1 MTIDAKQAVDAI
13 NSYFGSHH
21 GSRALHAKGTLLK
34 GAFTAG
40 EEARSLTRAA
50 HMQGDAVPVTAR
62 LSNGSGNPDQPDYA
76 PDPRGLAVKFYLPD
90 GSRTDIV
97 AVSTPRFISRTPE
110 GFVEMLAAQGS
121 GIAAAWKLPLVFAR
135 HPEMLRNVPALA
147 PSLRPP
153 PSYAAIAYHAQHAF
167 KWIDPDGGER
177 FVRYT
182 WQPEASEPKISL
194 KEARARGRD
203 YLREDLDRRLSSGP
217 IRFTLEVQLAAAG
230 DPTDDPSRAWPETRR
245 RVRVGELELTGLE
258 TDRETGGD
266 VLVFDPTRVTDG
278 IECSDDPVLL
288 FRPKAYSESVARRT
302 S

>member
-1 MTIDAKQAVDAI
+1 MTVDAKQAVDAI
-13 NSYFGSHH
+13 SSYFGSHR

-34 GAFTAG
+34 GTFTASD
-40 EEARSLTRAA
+40 EARSLTRAA
-50 HMQGDAVPVTAR
+50 HMQGDPVPVTAR
-62 LSNGSGNPDQPDYA
+62 LSNGSGNPDHPDYA

-90 GSRTDIV
+90 GSRTDMV
-97 AVSTPRFISRTPE
+97 AVTTPRFVSRTPE

-121 GIAAAWKLPLVFAR
+121 GIAAAWKLPAVFAR
-135 HPEMLRNVPALA
+135 HPEMLRNFPALA

-153 PSYAAIAYHAQHAF
+153 PSYGAVPYHGQHAF
-167 KWIDPDGGER
+167 KWVDARGGER

-182 WQPEASEPKISL
+182 WQPEASEAKISL
-194 KEARARGRD
+194 REARARGRD
-203 YLREDLDRRLSSGP
+203 YLSEELDRRLASGP
-217 IRFTLEVQLAAAG
+217 IRFTLEVQLAASG

-245 RVRVGELELTGLE
+245 RVRVGMLELTGHDNE
-258 TDRETGGD
+258 RETGGD

>member
-1 MTIDAKQAVDAI
+1 VTVTPQQAVDAA
-13 NSYFGSHH
+13 NSYFGKHP
-21 GSRALHAKGTLLK
+21 GFRALHAKGSLLK
-34 GAFTAG
+34 GTFTATD
-40 EEARSLTRAA
+40 EARSLTRAA

-62 LSNGSGNPDQPDYA
+62 LSNGSGNPNHPDYA

-121 GIAAAWKLPLVFAR
+121 GVAAAWKLPLAFAR
-135 HPEMLRNVPALA
+135 HPEMVRNAPALA

-153 PSYAAIAYHAQHAF
+153 PSYAAILYHGVHAF
-167 KWIDPDGGER
+167 KWIDSAGGER
-177 FVRYT
+177 FIRYT
-182 WQPEASEPKISL
+182 WRPEATEPKISL
-194 KEARARGRD
+194 REARSRGRD
-203 YLREDLDRRLSSGP
+203 YLREDLDQRLSGGP

-230 DPTDDPSRAWPETRR
+230 DPTNDPSRAWPESRR
-245 RVRVGELELTGLE
+245 RVRVGVLELTGRDTE
-258 TDRETGGD
+258 RETGDD

-288 FRPKAYSESVARRT
+288 FRPKAYSESIARRT

>member
-1 MTIDAKQAVDAI
+1 VSVTPQQAIEAI
-13 NSYFGSHH
+13 QSYFGKHP
-21 GSRALHAKGTLLK
+21 GFRALHAKGTLLK
-34 GAFTAG
+34 GTYTASR
-40 EEARSLTRAA
+40 EAASLTRAA

-110 GFVEMLAAQGS
+110 AFIEMLAAQGS
-121 GIAAAWKLPLVFAR
+121 GLAAAWKLPLVFAR
-135 HPEMLRNVPALA
+135 HPEMLRNAAAVA

-153 PSYAAIAYHAQHAF
+153 PSFASTTYYGQHAF
-167 KWIDPDGGER
+167 RWIDSGGGER

-182 WQPEASEPKISL
+182 WLPEATEPKISL
-194 KEARARGRD
+194 REARARGRD
-203 YLREDLDRRLSSGP
+203 YLSEDLERRLSGGA
-217 IRFTLEVQLAAAG
+217 IRFTLEVQIASGG
-230 DPTDDPSRAWPETRR
+230 DPLDDPSRSWPGSRQ
-245 RVRVGELELTGLE
+245 RVRVGTLELTGQE
-258 TDRETGGD
+258 TERETGGD

-278 IECSDDPVLL
+278 IELTDDPVLL